1 MSLSSSARWY
11 NSETLLWNWTQTV
24 MDTVEGLNVPG
35 SYQVIPHSIEEGLN
49 LVLMGGMVKNIA
61 TYALKNLRKILKMDF
76 QGFNTFLKTHI
87 NIKR

>member
-1 MSLSSSARWY
+1 MSDEPITPKPYKRYPNRWY

-76 QGFNTFLKTHI
+76 S
-87 NIKR
+87 RV